1 MRCDKHLNGDPRP
14 LLTSVDDLV
23 PLEVADAIKDSSTYF
38 TWMDVPV

>member
-1 MRCDKHLNGDPRP
+1 MTNTLNGDPRL

-23 PLEVADAIKDSSTYF
+23 PLEVTNAIEDSSTYF